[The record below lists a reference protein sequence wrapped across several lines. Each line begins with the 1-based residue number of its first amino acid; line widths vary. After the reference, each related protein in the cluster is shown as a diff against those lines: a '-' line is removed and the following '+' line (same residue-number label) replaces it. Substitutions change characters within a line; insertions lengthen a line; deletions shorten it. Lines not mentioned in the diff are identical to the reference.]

1 MGLTVCLFI
10 ILGSVL
16 PTVITVLWAIYWRR
30 YKQIIWLIAF
40 SWTDL
45 QLGQAY
51 IAFYRR
57 QFLLMWLYLLG
68 WAGLA
73 TYSYVLYSRHIRGRK
88 L

>member
-16 PTVITVLWAIYWRR
+16 PIMILVLWAIYWKR
-30 YKQIIWLIAF
+30 YKQFIWLIAF
-40 SWTDL
+40 TWTDL

-51 IAFYRR
+51 IAFYRK
-57 QFLLMWLYLLG
+57 QFMLMWLYLLG
-68 WAGLA
+68 WIGLA
-73 TYSYVLYSRHIRGRK
+73 VYSYVIYRRLKREKK